1 MSITFVSG
9 RIRDF
14 QSIVNNR
21 RVTDMLK
28 RRRINEGTG
37 KGLGLASYMSSKF
50 DYVRNEIEEWGGP
63 VPDSLKL
70 YVESDQFGQWDMM
83 VGDES
88 KRYMFSVGVRVAH
101 DPYGGYRVYIGF
113 PYDLDDQ
120 RLEEEFPEE
129 ERQEAVN
136 FAVELFT
143 TACINE
149 MFAPEEVYWK

>member
-1 MSITFVSG
+1 
-9 RIRDF
+9 
-14 QSIVNNR
+14 
-21 RVTDMLK
+21 MLK
-28 RRRINEGTG
+28 RRCRTRRFIEETG

-50 DYVRNEIEEWGGP
+50 DYVRSEIEDYVGFI
-63 VPDSLKL
+63 PDKLKL

-120 RLEEEFPEE
+120 RLEEEFPDE

-143 TACINE
+143 TACIYE
-149 MFAPEEVYWK
+149 MTSPKDVYWR